1 MASPAGRYAQ
11 YRATL
16 NTADTHVTPSLEY
29 VDLSYVT
36 DSTGPD
42 TAISAAQVSG
52 STATVTFSSAAADL
66 AGFECSIDGGS
77 FAACTSPAAFPG
89 LSAGQHTIAVRAHDT
104 WGTRG
109 AEATRTVEVAKKSG
123 NPPARWRRQRW
134 RR

>member
-16 NTADTHVTPSLEY
+16 TTAEHRTSTPSLEY

-52 STATVTFSSAAADL
+52 TTATATFSSAACDL
-66 AGFECSIDGGS
+66 AGFECSLDGGA
-77 FAACTSPAAFPG
+77 FAALHEPG
-89 LSAGQHTIAVRAHDT
+89 RVPRPLRRPAHD
-104 WGTRG
+104 
-109 AEATRTVEVAKKSG
+109 
-123 NPPARWRRQRW
+123 RRPRP
-134 RR
+134 